1 MVDPLASEP
10 QTGLDILRLEVWQIF
25 QDLGRRQAVCEKVQH
40 VDDPDPHP
48 ADTGTS
54 TALLRVDRDPLCKL
68 SHARTIAHSSA
79 STTTR
84 SSWEKVTISDF
95 FGFTATPYERSA
107 LLACSIRR

>member
-1 MVDPLASEP
+1 MVDPLPGKP
-10 QTGLDILRLEVWQIF
+10 QTGLDVLRLEIREVF
-25 QDLGRRQAVCEKVQH
+25 QDLGRCQAVREKVQH
-40 VDDPDPHP
+40 VNNPDSHS
-48 ADTGTS
+48 ADTGAS

-68 SHARTIAHSSA
+68 SHARTIAYSSA

-84 SSWEKVTISDF
+84 SSWEKVTFSDF